1 MHPWCIDNMSLIY
14 FKVIRNEVLPPPPG
28 GAGERSCGK
37 WNKYQWGWGRYHSHC
52 LKKLF
57 VIICIFIP
65 GRFCQSDCFLINC
78 LSRED
83 KKLVYTWHVWLFTH
97 MHNTERTFKHF
108 YQYFLWINV
117 TCDLPS
123 LGFAGLN
130 VVFVRAVSLDFH
142 PTKDM
147 DLPADLFIFLHFSWV
162 SVFPMDYV
170 RGQAPTYHFTCI
182 CIAVPRTFIFLQ
194 EAPFRGVGGPPCG
207 VVDDRYDHKDGG
219 GSHIGHSDH
228 QTKSSRFQGL

>member
-1 MHPWCIDNMSLIY
+1 MITCPSYTSKLFGMKCSLLLQ
-14 FKVIRNEVLPPPPG
+14 VVPGNALVANGTNTNEDEGDTTLT
-28 GAGERSCGK
+28 A
-37 WNKYQWGWGRYHSHC
+37 W
-52 LKKLF
+52 KKLF

-123 LGFAGLN
+123 FGFAGLD
-130 VVFVRAVSLDFH
+130 VVFERAVSLDFH

-228 QTKSSRFQGL
+228 QTKSSRF